1 MKTTLIIVGV
11 IIIILSISYYR
22 GLFPFKAGRA
32 NQECLR
38 RADST
43 LKMTAREDRERA
55 AQESYYYCL
64 LDKGLNPYKYKWKG
78 KNMGDNMMKMIEL
91 RREFLDAPQL
101 PQAAIILGQ
110 EITLKIGQDGVVS
123 NSIIITPIRD
133 LTTPKGGIRLMILE
147 DNIITI
153 HYFEDDDQTP
163 LILDRYTVELKGR
176 KPGQGTFIVRHRAPL
191 TVGQNVYI
199 VGTASNTKI
208 SAGLETSAETVFIT
222 NLDSWPKESIGKRI
236 KVFGTLQFQKNSS
249 SDPYSQNM
257 SGDYWYIEDAI
268 WSIVK

>member
-1 MKTTLIIVGV
+1 MKIFLIIVG
-11 IIIILSISYYR
+11 IIIILSVSYNR
-22 GLFPFKAGRA
+22 GLFPFKTVRA

-43 LKMTAREDRERA
+43 MKMTAREDRERA
-55 AQESYYYCL
+55 AKESYYYCL

-78 KNMGDNMMKMIEL
+78 ENMGDNMMKMIEL
-91 RREFLDAPQL
+91 RKAFLDTPKL
-101 PQAAIILGQ
+101 PQATIILGQ

-123 NSIIITPIRD
+123 NSITITPIRD
-133 LTTPKGGIRLMILE
+133 LTTPKGGIRLMISE

-163 LILDRYTVELKGR
+163 LILDRYTVELRGR

-191 TVGQNVYI
+191 TAGQNVYI
-199 VGTASNTKI
+199 VGTASNAKI
-208 SAGLETSAETVFIT
+208 SAVLETSAETIFIT
-222 NLDSWPKESIGKRI
+222 NLDSWPEESIGKRI
-236 KVFGTLQFQKNSS
+236 KIFGTLKFQKNSS
-249 SDPYSQNM
+249 PDPYNQNM

-268 WSIVK
+268 WSIVN